1 MTKTINNATK
11 RTNTTPNT
19 IPIITPSVR
28 PRAVEGSPVDTVVMV
43 IVRVGEVVE
52 CSVLGGCDVAAEVEA
67 GVVGGVVGGVASR
80 VVGEVASRVV
90 GGVASRVVGGVASRV
105 VGGVVSTVVDGTVIG
120 CDAVLLM
127 SGSVVVVVEF
137 VGCGGTVVVELLVV
151 VELVGCGETVV
162 VELVGGSTVVG
173 QENSLFAKRAFK
185 T

>member
-19 IPIITPSVR
+19 ILITTPSVR
-28 PRAVEGSPVDTVVMV
+28 PRAVEGSPVDTVAMV

-52 CSVLGGCDVAAEVEA
+52 CLVLGGCDVAAEVEA
-67 GVVGGVVGGVASR
+67 GLVGGVVS
-80 VVGEVASRVV
+80 
-90 GGVASRVVGGVASRV
+90 GVASRV
-105 VGGVVSTVVDGTVIG
+105 VGGVVSIVVDGTVIG